1 MVYPRGYQRRGL
13 GLPGRQLP
21 RHFGSEAL
29 VMNDRGRTIALL
41 AASAFLLAGM
51 LLSGLPASAS
61 PPAVQQPRHDPV
73 SSDISPMPGGIGA
86 QATVTETKAVLLAL
100 ELLLS
105 PIYYYV
111 DLPIIANAAR

>member
-1 MVYPRGYQRRGL
+1 M
-13 GLPGRQLP
+13 
-21 RHFGSEAL
+21 S
-29 VMNDRGRTIALL
+29 DRGRTIALL
-41 AASAFLLAGM
+41 AASAFLLAGV

-73 SSDISPMPGGIGA
+73 SSDVSPMPGGIGI
-86 QATVTETKAVLLAL
+86 QLTITETNKAAILAL

-111 DLPIIANAAR
+111 DLPIIANSAR